1 MIWNRSTKPMRRAP
15 RILLPSPST
24 GRSSA
29 TGSGTCCGQAG
40 RWKRCAR
47 AKRKTV
53 PFCSLATPHQGASVC
68 LALCATKPDKEGKL
82 MRQRRWP
89 VQHEG
94 RTSPSDVKT
103 SLAEPESPPGLRERA
118 RQIEAEQVRLLY
130 TQAPT
135 GCVATVL
142 NAGIVTFVLWKV
154 VAHPLLIAWLALLIA
169 IILSLFVLLW
179 MYHRATPTADRS
191 RLWHTLF
198 VIGAGSGGTVG
209 GAAGILLFPYE
220 SLVHQVFLV
229 FVLGGMAAGAVAVLS
244 PVMAAFLA
252 AFIPTLFP
260 ITVQLFLQGDAVHV
274 PMGLLLLS
282 FAGVLLSMAR
292 HQQ

>member
-1 MIWNRSTKPMRRAP
+1 MGCRLCPLLSGCA
-15 RILLPSPST
+15 RISSC

-29 TGSGTCCGQAG
+29 TESGTCCGQAG
-40 RWKRCAR
+40 RWKRCER

-53 PFCSLATPHQGASVC
+53 PFCSLAPPHQGVSVC
-68 LALCATKPDKEGKL
+68 HALRATKPDKEGKL

-103 SLAEPESPPGLRERA
+103 SLAEPESPPSLRERA
-118 RQIEAEQVRLLY
+118 WQIEAEQVRLLY

-142 NAGIVTFVLWKV
+142 NTGIVTFVLWKV

-179 MYHRATPTADRS
+179 MYQRATPTADRI
-191 RLWHTLF
+191 RLWRTLF
-198 VIGAGSGGTVG
+198 VIGAGPARLEKQSAAYADQIRHPTVLP
-209 GAAGILLFPYE
+209 ALLTE
-220 SLVHQVFLV
+220 
-229 FVLGGMAAGAVAVLS
+229 GEA
-244 PVMAAFLA
+244 
-252 AFIPTLFP
+252 
-260 ITVQLFLQGDAVHV
+260 
-274 PMGLLLLS
+274 
-282 FAGVLLSMAR
+282 
-292 HQQ
+292 